1 MSGQKQRTSEGSL
14 ISRHKNIKESEMKQV
29 ECDHDDDAE
38 LQLSN
43 GMDIITESD
52 CLTMTLVASRP

>member
-29 ECDHDDDAE
+29 ECDKHDAE

-43 GMDIITESD
+43 GMDIITD